1 MNVNSSMN
9 ATIPGTARLQGLPGA
24 PPGVAKGMLQT
35 VVANP
40 SPASTQAPA
49 TLVHGVTPTQ
59 NGTPLLVAPAATK
72 PGWPLQGG
80 QTASAQA
87 GSLAV
92 EAGGLQTPLSTVQSN
107 DVPGTS
113 TDAAQSNQP
122 PEPASGAPATITQ
135 VVTNGN
141 PSGEGVTNAVS
152 GQSASL
158 GTAAAGTDADGTVVG
173 VSGKRK
179 AGASEVEE
187 PKNKRRVLSAED
199 INRRN
204 RETQLRDFLL
214 SVKEYG
220 STVPVEAAKF
230 HLQKGGLSTSS
241 NDM

>member
-1 MNVNSSMN
+1 MN
-9 ATIPGTARLQGLPGA
+9 ATTSGTARLQGLPGA

-49 TLVHGVTPTQ
+49 TLVHGVPPTQ
-59 NGTPLLVAPAATK
+59 DGTPLLVAPAARK

-80 QTASAQA
+80 QAAPAQA

-92 EAGGLQTPLSTVQSN
+92 EAGGLQTPLSAVQGN
-107 DVPGTS
+107 AVPGTL
-113 TDAAQSNQP
+113 TDAAQLNQP
-122 PEPASGAPATITQ
+122 PEPASGAPATGTQ
-135 VVTNGN
+135 IVSNGT

-158 GTAAAGTDADGTVVG
+158 DTASVGAGADGTAVDISVKRKVG
-173 VSGKRK
+173 V
-179 AGASEVEE
+179 SEVEE
-187 PKNKRRVLSAED
+187 PNKNKRRVLSTED